1 MNKYFQTLVFALAAM
16 FTFSV
21 SADEVSDLKGM
32 MEDLQE
38 RINDLE
44 DSAEESGAAGAA
56 RWRERDR
63 RRGPC
68 GQGLCAAGRPGHS
81 PCSARGP

>member
-32 MEDLQE
+32 KSIADFLNNELQKV
-38 RINDLE
+38 N
-44 DSAEESGAAGAA
+44 
-56 RWRERDR
+56 
-63 RRGPC
+63 
-68 GQGLCAAGRPGHS
+68 
-81 PCSARGP
+81 

>member
-21 SADEVSDLKGM
+21 SADDVSDLKGM

-38 RINDLE
+38 RNLRIDLHISPNTVRQHQAILIK
-44 DSAEESGAAGAA
+44 SAGPPLGGAT
-56 RWRERDR
+56 RL
-63 RRGPC
+63 RG
-68 GQGLCAAGRPGHS
+68 CAA
-81 PCSARGP
+81 CL